1 MASTFSNVLFTE
13 EIDSILNMS
22 EVVNARNQLTNSKT
36 KIDFTIHL
44 SEIAKQALLDRL
56 GLNLQGVANV
66 PCRWILGDTVAHADH
81 PKDGQPFDKTHLMY
95 LTDSVGTLDVDGQ
108 SYPIA
113 KGAAYVFS
121 EGLMHGSSNTGL
133 EPRLLLGP
141 MSNAGLPVGVPQT
154 QITVSGGNSIFIRQG
169 DEVVEY
175 SLNQEDWYGIEWPC
189 IINNSSPGYNP
200 VFVSFTTDITLI
212 SNYHYFIVESASIFF
227 GDIALKP
234 DGTQPVITVADSSEY
249 PGLVQ
254 NGTSSSY
261 GHEFIVIVNL
271 EIEARNSALAQEAGW
286 FAQAHYGGN
295 AGSEYYIPNLIL
307 NCSTSAPIPNNC
319 GGIAGSNLA
328 KVGGLIAIV
337 GCYTTGTI
345 GEGAGGIIG
354 IHAGEDGGY
363 VAVFRCFSTGIIG
376 NSAGGIAGAYCGG
389 HNGYIQIVN
398 CYSTGEISGEGGG
411 IVGKFCSTDAESQYG
426 RTEIYRCY
434 SNGAIGEDAGGIVG
448 STPGGWEVRTDQ
460 QGYTVEV
467 TNCFSSGEINNYG
480 FAGGIYG
487 RSFKSASQ
495 FAQYCYTSGL
505 KTGMTRGVGGIY
517 GGSPDDVL
525 TDSLSNYSEENN
537 SGAGWCDSNAKMALI
552 GSPIDTMYG
561 ENWCQPDGYNT
572 PYKTSIAY
580 FSPYLSI
587 LNISDLYNIIFNNTT
602 IEETIVAGQHT
613 SGPIASGFTYKIL
626 QINAMMPY
634 NFPELSINAETGK
647 IRTAITKETKTYEI
661 CIYSTRNPYAI
672 TFLILTVEGTEAKQC
687 FANNLCAKGKKFVGG
702 NRDASAVISAKTT
715 KTLTNLKLVDPK
727 QKSDAVNVLNRQQAL
742 NRVRGGGYM
751 VPKKVTGKYLQ

>member
-1 MASTFSNVLFTE
+1 MASTFSNVLSTE

-22 EVVNARNQLTNSKT
+22 EVVNARNQLTNNKNMV
-36 KIDFTIHL
+36 DFTIHL
-44 SEIAKQALLDRL
+44 SENVKQALLDHL
-56 GLNLQGVANV
+56 GLNLQGVANI
-66 PCRWILGDTVAHADH
+66 PMRWIRGDTAAHADH
-81 PKDGQPFDKTHLMY
+81 LTDGQTAFDNTHLVY

-141 MSNAGLPVGVPQT
+141 MSNAGLPVGEFFVISAQT
-154 QITVSGGNSIFIRQG
+154 GDTIYIRQG
-169 DEVVEY
+169 EEFVEY
-175 SLNQEDWYGIEWPC
+175 SLDQGDWYEMFWPC
-189 IINNSSPGYNP
+189 GIINDSPETGP
-200 VFVSFTTDITLI
+200 IFVSFTTDITLI
-212 SNYHYFIVESASIFF
+212 SNYHYFIVVTENILF
-227 GDIALKP
+227 GDISLKS
-234 DGTQPVITVADSSEY
+234 DGSRPIITVADSNAY

-261 GHEFIVIVNL
+261 GHNRILIINL
-271 EIEARNSALAQEAGW
+271 EIEARNSVLLGEAGW

-295 AGSEYYIPNLIL
+295 TGGQYELDTNYIV
-307 NCSTSAPIPNNC
+307 NCSTSAPIGYNC

-328 KVGGLIAIV
+328 KVGGLIFIV

-354 IHAGEDGGY
+354 IHAGEDGGHVIVY
-363 VAVFRCFSTGIIG
+363 RCFSTGLIG
-376 NSAGGIAGAYCGG
+376 NSAGGIAGVYCGG

-426 RTEIYRCY
+426 RTEIFQCY

-448 STPGGWEVRTDQ
+448 STPGGWAVRTDEV
-460 QGYTVEV
+460 GYTVEV
-467 TNCFSSGEINNYG
+467 INCFSSGQINNYG

-495 FAQYCYTSGL
+495 NAQNCYTSGL
-505 KTGMTRGVGGIY
+505 KTGLTRGVGGIY
-517 GGSPDDVL
+517 GGSASDVL
-525 TDSLSNYSEENN
+525 TNSLNNYSEENN
-537 SGAGWCDSNAKMALI
+537 LGAGWNDSNAKSKLV

-561 ENWCQPDGYNT
+561 QNWCQPDGNHT
-572 PYKTSIAY
+572 PFKLSTSW
-580 FSPYLSI
+580 FSPY
-587 LNISDLYNIIFNNTT
+587 ISYIYLPQIFENGAITQ
-602 IEETIVAGQHT
+602 TIVAGEKT
-613 SGPIASGFTYKIL
+613 SGPVVSGFTYKFL
-626 QINAMMPY
+626 QINDIAPH
-634 NFPELSINAETGK
+634 NFPELRINSETGV
-647 IRTAITKETKTYEI
+647 ISTAIFKDTRIYVI
-661 CIYSTRNPYAI
+661 QIYSTRNPYSV
-672 TFLILTVEGTEAKQC
+672 TQLTLTVEGTAGRQC

-702 NRDASAVISAKTT
+702 NRDASAVISARTT
-715 KTLTNLKLVDPK
+715 KTLTNLKVVDPK
-727 QKSDAVNVLNRQQAL
+727 EKSDAVNVLNRQQAL